1 MDVELLRNGD
11 IFNLHLGS
19 GASSVSQHPQP
30 PKRHQQYPLTPSAQT
45 VIQKERKNS
54 EKRSNCCQIISY
66 CLGLCSS
73 RMAKRGRQTWNPA
86 LRQE

>member
-19 GASSVSQHPQP
+19 GACPVSQHPQP

-45 VIQKERKNS
+45 IIQKERKNP
-54 EKRSNCCQIISY
+54 EKR
-66 CLGLCSS
+66 
-73 RMAKRGRQTWNPA
+73 
-86 LRQE
+86 